1 MARSEKEGA
10 LKLEKGKTNNSRQSG
25 WEASL
30 WVLMRHYVSLKPV
43 KPQFNSPFVIFRT
56 ENSCVILWIFR
67 NVFQMLYRHH
77 LFIPW
82 MLHSL

>member
-10 LKLEKGKTNNSRQSG
+10 LKLEKGKSNNSRQSG

-43 KPQFNSPFVIFRT
+43 KPWFNLPFVIFQP
-56 ENSCVILWIFR
+56 ENSCDSMD
-67 NVFQMLYRHH
+67 FQEC
-77 LFIPW
+77 IPNAV
-82 MLHSL
+82 